1 MENKHFLAQLGLFET
16 AGAADVMANV
26 ESAKQRLEQAVN
38 RLETAVGSL
47 SGGDSGKVAA
57 LEKDRA
63 RLQAEL
69 AALQTKHDALTSRF
83 TESQDAQAAL
93 EKVIDKVSE
102 RLDTTIGRLKAVL
115 DS

>member
-1 MENKHFLAQLGLFET
+1 
-16 AGAADVMANV
+16 MANV
-26 ESAKQRLEQAVN
+26 EQAKQRLEQAVN

-47 SGGDSGKVAA
+47 AGGGDGKAAA
-57 LEKDRA
+57 LEKERA

-69 AALQTKHDALTSRF
+69 QALQTKHDDLTQRF
-83 TESQDAQAAL
+83 SESQDAQAAL

-102 RLDTTIGRLKAVL
+102 RLDSTIGRLKAVL